1 VERDVRLPVT
11 LMRWAD
17 HLRARGL
24 GDVASVAVD
33 LLQVWG
39 FVGSQIL
46 WMVTPLFGS
55 ETLAPVAESLEDPDA
70 LAALRTYLVEGAP
83 GLDLTKGV

>member
-1 VERDVRLPVT
+1 VERDVCLPVT

-33 LLQVWG
+33 LLRVWG

-46 WMVTPLFGS
+46 WMVTPLFGA
-55 ETLAPVAESLEDPDA
+55 ETLAPVAESLEDPEA
-70 LAALRTYLVEGAP
+70 LAALRAYLAEGVP
-83 GLDLTKGV
+83 GLDSTKGA